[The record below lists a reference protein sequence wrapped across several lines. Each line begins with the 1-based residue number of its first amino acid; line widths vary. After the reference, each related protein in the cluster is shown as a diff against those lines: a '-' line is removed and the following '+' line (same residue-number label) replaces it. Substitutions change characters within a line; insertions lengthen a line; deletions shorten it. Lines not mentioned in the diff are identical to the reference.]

1 MANPGGHRILAID
14 QGTSGTKAI
23 VINSDGVIESL
34 AEVPI
39 RPVYGSGS
47 SVEQDP
53 VALLASVREAGRA
66 AIASAGGAIDAVT
79 LANQGE
85 TVLAWDPASGEPLT
99 PAIVWQDGRSQEV
112 CDEMQDEAE
121 FLAARTGLVL
131 DPYFTAPKMAWLRR
145 HLTREGVVTTTDT
158 WIVHALTGEFVT
170 DVTTASR
177 SLLLDVDTCDWGHD
191 LLDAFGLGSE
201 RLPRLV
207 RCDEVVGTTSAFG
220 PEVPVT
226 GLIVDQ
232 QAALL
237 AESCFR
243 PGQAKCTYGTG
254 AFVLANVGETA
265 LRSRD
270 GLTTSVAW
278 ATREGVTYCVDGQVF
293 TVASALRW
301 LTDVGLLDGDVDSA
315 VAEDSGGVL
324 CSPALAG
331 LGAPWWR
338 SDAQASFTGLSLSTT
353 RGNLV
358 RAVVEG
364 VAAQVRD
371 LVMVMAGEA
380 GLTSLRVDGGLTQS
394 AAFMQI
400 QADLVQRP
408 VEVYPS
414 PHATAL
420 GTAALGRMALSP
432 GMLVE
437 NAVWEWSPARVFEP
451 RWSPERA
458 EEHMDRWRRTL
469 TSSLGER

>member
-1 MANPGGHRILAID
+1 MRILAID

-23 VINSDGVIESL
+23 VVNSDGVIESL

-39 RPVYGSGS
+39 RPVYGPGS

-53 VALLASVREAGRA
+53 AALLASVLDAGRSA
-66 AIASAGGAIDAVT
+66 VASAGGAIDAVT
-79 LANQGE
+79 VANQGE
-85 TVLAWDPASGEPLT
+85 TVLAWDPKSGEALT

-112 CDEMQDEAE
+112 CDEMRDEAE
-121 FLAARTGLVL
+121 LLAAQTGLVL

-145 HLTREGVVTTTDT
+145 HLSREGVVTTTDT

-177 SLLLDVDTCDWGHD
+177 SLLLDIDTREWGSD
-191 LLDAFGLGSE
+191 LVERFGLGGE

-207 RCDEVVGTTSAFG
+207 HCDDVAGGTSAFG

-254 AFVLANVGETA
+254 AFILANVGETA
-265 LRSRD
+265 VRSRD

-278 ATREGVTYCVDGQVF
+278 ATRDGVSYCVDGQVF

-301 LTDVGLLDGDVDSA
+301 LTDVGLLDADVDDV
-315 VAEDSGGVL
+315 VADDSDGVL
-324 CSPALAG
+324 CVPALAG

-353 RGNLV
+353 RGHLV
-358 RAVVEG
+358 RAVLEG
-364 VAAQVRD
+364 VAAQVRE
-371 LVMVMAGEA
+371 LVGVMAADGA
-380 GLTSLRVDGGLTQS
+380 VSLRVDGGLTQS

-400 QADLVQRP
+400 QADLLQRP
-408 VEVYPS
+408 IEVYPS

-437 NAVWEWSPARVFEP
+437 NAVWEWSPVRVFEP
-451 RWSPERA
+451 QWSPERA
-458 EEHMDRWRRTL
+458 EEHMDRWRRAL
-469 TSSLGER
+469 TSSLRDS

>member
-1 MANPGGHRILAID
+1 MRVLAID

-23 VINSDGVIESL
+23 VVDSEGRIEAL

-39 RPVYGSGS
+39 RPSYGSGS

-53 VALLASVREAGRA
+53 AALLASVFKAGRSA
-66 AIASAGGAIDAVT
+66 VASAGGAIDAVT
-79 LANQGE
+79 VANQGE
-85 TVLAWDPASGEPLT
+85 TVVAWDPESGDPLT
-99 PAIVWQDGRSQEV
+99 PAIVWQDGRSQEI
-112 CDEMQDEAE
+112 CDGMREEAD

-131 DPYFTAPKMAWLRR
+131 DPYFTAPKMTWLRR

-177 SLLLDVDTCDWGHD
+177 SLLLDIDKGEW
-191 LLDAFGLGSE
+191 DADVVERFGLASE
-201 RLPRLV
+201 ALPRIV
-207 RCDEVVGTTSAFG
+207 RCDEIVGGTSAFG
-220 PEVPVT
+220 AEVPVT

-232 QAALL
+232 QGALL
-237 AESCFR
+237 AESCLR

-254 AFVLANVGETA
+254 AFILANIGATA

-278 ATREGVTYCVDGQVF
+278 ATRDGVAYCVDGQVF

-301 LTDVGLLDGDVDSA
+301 MTDAGLLEGDVDTA
-315 VAEDSGGVL
+315 VAEDSDGVL
-324 CSPALAG
+324 CIPALAG

-338 SDAQASFTGLSLSTT
+338 SDAHASFTGLSLSTT
-353 RGNLV
+353 RGHLV
-358 RAVVEG
+358 RAVLEG
-364 VAAQVRD
+364 VAAQVRE
-371 LVMVMAGEA
+371 LVTVMAGE
-380 GLTSLRVDGGLTQS
+380 GGVTSLRVDGGLTQS

-400 QADLVQRP
+400 QADVLQRP

-437 NAVWEWSPARVFEP
+437 NAVWEWKPARVFEP
-451 RWSPERA
+451 QWSRERA
-458 EEHMDRWRRTL
+458 EEHMERWRRAL
-469 TSSLGER
+469 TSSLGNR